1 MVENEA
7 QTQAAAAMDEE
18 AISVELPAPAT
29 WKKLV
34 SLSFSKSLNFLL
46 NLGLFLQELNSF
58 SFKIDVLVSGSCDF
72 LLNILFSWSSLC
84 FFWLW
89 NSVLVLG
96 LVWKTVRV

>member
-34 SLSFSKSLNFLL
+34 ELFTQFRSFFARTK
-46 NLGLFLQELNSF
+46 LFF
-58 SFKIDVLVSGSCDF
+58 V
-72 LLNILFSWSSLC
+72 
-84 FFWLW
+84 
-89 NSVLVLG
+89 
-96 LVWKTVRV
+96 